1 MKRWNTR
8 ALDAAIADI
17 EASVM
22 RNFIAMRADAE
33 ARKASGEPPE
43 TVWLR
48 YDAAAGPNL
57 AVGEPRFAEAGR

>member
-1 MKRWNTR
+1 
-8 ALDAAIADI
+8 
-17 EASVM
+17 M
-22 RNFIAMRADAE
+22 RNFIAMRA
-33 ARKASGEPPE
+33 KASGEPPE